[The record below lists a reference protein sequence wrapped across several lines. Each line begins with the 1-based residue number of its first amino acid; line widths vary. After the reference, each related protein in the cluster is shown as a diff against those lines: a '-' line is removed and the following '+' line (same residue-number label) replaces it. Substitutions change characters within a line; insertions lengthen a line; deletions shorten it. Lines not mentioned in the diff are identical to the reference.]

1 MIPPNFTLT
10 HVTVNTGHSMRK
22 AVFEDPSPEYVAAI
36 AAHFKPLL
44 DSGLATVLPG
54 MDAGLLDTR
63 EFGEDCAAWF
73 LFPTGDKASTV
84 VTCFASLRENAD
96 LFSQAVELARE
107 QFTSFAG
114 ALDDAGGRKLDDS
127 FLAPYSKLTSPSG
140 PWLATVLHLGMGTFP
155 RELMSHIPDL
165 NQCLAAAALHHP

>member
-22 AVFEDPSPEYVAAI
+22 AVFEDPSPEHAAAI

-44 DSGLATVLPG
+44 DSGLATVAPG
-54 MDAGLLDTR
+54 MDAGLLDAR

-73 LFPTGDKASTV
+73 LFPTGDKARTV

-114 ALDDAGGRKLDDS
+114 ALDDADGRKLDES

-140 PWLATVLHLGMGTFP
+140 PWLATVQHLGMGTFP
-155 RELMSHIPDL
+155 RELMSLIPDL
-165 NQCLAAAALHHP
+165 NQCLAAAALHYP

>member
-10 HVTVNTGHSMRK
+10 HVTVNTGHSARK
-22 AVFEDPSPEYVAAI
+22 AVFEDPSPEYAAGI

-44 DSGLATVLPG
+44 DSGLATVTPG
-54 MDAGLLDTR
+54 MDAGLLDAR

-73 LFPTGDKASTV
+73 LFPTGDKASKV
-84 VTCFASLRENAD
+84 VTCFASMRENAE
-96 LFSQAVELARE
+96 LFRQAVELARE

-140 PWLATVLHLGMGTFP
+140 PWLATVLHLGIGGFP
-155 RELMSHIPDL
+155 RELMPLIPDL
-165 NQCLAAAALHHP
+165 NQCLAAAALHYP